1 MYEELLGIVSAV
13 VHTDFSKRHITD
25 NHIKMVVWKLCLLKA
40 LYGNIGFLIKLLRN
54 PAREWVDF
62 YAVQLRACHTFG
74 QQSKEIAR
82 TAGRLQDISL

>member
-40 LYGNIGFLIKLLRN
+40 LYGNIGFLVELLYDF
-54 PAREWVDF
+54 ACQWV
-62 YAVQLRACHTFG
+62 
-74 QQSKEIAR
+74 
-82 TAGRLQDISL
+82 